1 MDGITDTTNL
11 SLSKLWE
18 IVKDREAWH
27 ASHVVTVRYDL
38 MTEQLYLM
46 HCGDLNGK
54 KRGGDIC
61 TCMADSFHCTVETST
76 TL

>member
-1 MDGITDTTNL
+1 MRLLDGITDTTNL

-54 KRGGDIC
+54 KGGGIYVHVWLIH
-61 TCMADSFHCTVETST
+61 FTVQ
-76 TL
+76 